1 MMEIT
6 SYLQDNKL
14 TVFLKGELDFQ
25 CKKEVITTITN
36 EIEKTTPKIC
46 QLDFKDVSF
55 MDESGIAV
63 VINILRQM
71 TGLNGTLSVCG
82 VCKQP
87 MNVFRASGVAAL
99 VHIEPLKK

>member
-1 MMEIT
+1 MEIT
-6 SYLQDNKL
+6 SYLQDNTL
-14 TVFLKGELDFQ
+14 TVFLKGEVDFQ
-25 CKKEVITTITN
+25 CTKEVITTITN
-36 EIEKTTPKIC
+36 ELEKTTPKIC

-71 TGLNGTLSVCG
+71 TILNGTLSVCG

-87 MNVFRASGVAAL
+87 MNVFRASGVDKL